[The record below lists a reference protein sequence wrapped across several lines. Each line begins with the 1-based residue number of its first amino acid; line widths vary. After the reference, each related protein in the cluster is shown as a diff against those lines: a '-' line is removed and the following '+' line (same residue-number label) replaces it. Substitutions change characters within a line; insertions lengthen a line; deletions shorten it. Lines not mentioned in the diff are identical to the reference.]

1 MAVLPDKEKLLRNFL
16 RCANWEEKYL
26 YIIELGQRLPEL
38 RDEDKSPQNSIRGCQ
53 SQVWIVMRQNAQG
66 IIELQGDSDAAIVKG
81 LIAVVFILYDQ
92 MTPQDIVNFDVR
104 PWFEKMA
111 LTQHLTPSRSQGL
124 EAMIR
129 AIAPKPLHLA
139 KLKGQL
145 SSGWLTLSGGQCLHW
160 PAQECFGFR

>member
-1 MAVLPDKEKLLRNFL
+1 MALLPDKEKLLRNFL
-16 RCANWEEKYL
+16 RCANSEENISTLLSWASVCQNY
-26 YIIELGQRLPEL
+26 ERS
-38 RDEDKSPQNSIRGCQ
+38 RSPQNSIQGCQ

-81 LIAVVFILYDQ
+81 LIAVVFTLYDQ

-129 AIAPKPLHLA
+129 AIRA
-139 KLKGQL
+139 KAAAL
-145 SSGWLTLSGGQCLHW
+145 S
-160 PAQECFGFR
+160 